1 MTDRRLRRATRRL
14 LVILLLASGRQ
25 TPAAE
30 PAASPESPRIWGPA
44 EVVRS
49 FCLGVTRTP
58 LGAAGHRIGV
68 QWSGEIFDE
77 VEGHLGGGVWG
88 ALEGGA
94 GERVVATGIHFRKT
108 LLRPGPFRFAA
119 RGRIG
124 LEDRLRSDHRGVQGV
139 FAAGFESALWLGETK
154 QVALYADREVGSTS
168 GTWNEFGFVVRF
180 ATLH

>member
-68 QWSGEIFDE
+68 QWR
-77 VEGHLGGGVWG
+77 GGGVG
-88 ALEGGA
+88 GGLEGGA
-94 GERVVATGIHFRKT
+94 GEQVVATGIHFRKT